1 MFVGSYWWL
10 VFPLGGLVGGGIKG
24 LQEWDDRRRK
34 DKIELARIKYGQA
47 RQAPAGTS
55 PPGRVTEADV
65 QRMLAEHGETKRR
78 WLSYELDV
86 AKLIDYPL
94 MSDMRESLTVELHRT
109 MRHADAL
116 KPDRPKE
123 LLDPERFVAYRSAVQ
138 DFALAFEAAERE
150 ARRRRTSDF
159 TDSEREVLARAKQL
173 LALAEDRGATSA
185 ERQTAYRRAMRELE
199 GLIAVPEVA
208 SEALEQRIAGA
219 LETRHELRDDENGR
233 APA

>member
-1 MFVGSYWWL
+1 MEGFWVFVGSYWWL

-24 LQEWDDRRRK
+24 LQEWDERRRK
-34 DKIELARIKYGQA
+34 DKIELARIKYGQTG
-47 RQAPAGTS
+47 QAPAGTA

-94 MSDMRESLTVELHRT
+94 MSDIRESLTVELHRT

-116 KPDRPKE
+116 KPDHPKE

-138 DFALAFEAAERE
+138 EFALAFEAAERE

-185 ERQTAYRRAMRELE
+185 ER
-199 GLIAVPEVA
+199 
-208 SEALEQRIAGA
+208 
-219 LETRHELRDDENGR
+219 
-233 APA
+233 